1 MTLSNQEKQK
11 NRLIKNKHYNAF
23 IPSFLANPFDKK
35 LKENNI
41 KFTDWLKEN
50 IEKYLKKN

>member
-1 MTLSNQEKQK
+1 MLNPYQK
-11 NRLIKNKHYNAF
+11 RIQNNKRYNAF
-23 IPSFLANPFDKK
+23 IPKFLSNPFDDK
-35 LKENNI
+35 LKKENL